1 MNDTAI
7 APGQTIGERYRLERL
22 LSPASSSHQGD
33 LWLARDQ
40 LAGEAPAVLRRIGP
54 GPDQERARL
63 IWSRLQGV
71 LHPQIPRFGAAI
83 LEADQLWLARDWQNG
98 RTYQELLQARRERQL
113 VFGAGEVLLLLR
125 QLLPLLVALH
135 GQGLVHGDLCP
146 ANLLRRDS
154 DGLPVLLDFG
164 LARLQ
169 ADAQASELAGPG
181 AAAAGP
187 PLAATPGY
195 APPELLRGEPVQAWM
210 DLYALGVVALVLLS
224 GDDPGALVDP
234 VGLAWRWPAALDQE
248 PGLRGQLAR
257 LVSADPQRRFRNASQ
272 ALQALQELPM
282 PDSTGPVPRADRTL
296 ALLPPEVSAAEA
308 AALRGGEGSAAPAAG
323 EGASA
328 ASGDRPGS
336 EAPQAG
342 VNGVATVAAAGAALA
357 AGAAIAS
364 AAAGPAGA
372 GAAAAGVSEADPA
385 LEDDEEEWPPQS
397 RPAYMEREE
406 AAEGGLWPVLI
417 ALVLSAIAGTALG
430 WWWLGRDPSPQA
442 APQFSGLQ
450 DQSASLPPSEVD
462 QRQQLLNRLRA
473 LQVDRAWFLRLVDAA
488 LLAQY
493 PEQKGRLPGASA
505 EDAPLRK
512 VWNELADDWLARVEQ
527 LPLATRS
534 RLGSLGPEDW
544 QRSRKTLLDQGI
556 SAAVLEQLVSGN
568 AQNLLPGSAGKGIPP
583 EPFRQLWYAAAE
595 QTLSGLRVDPIVASS
610 GVAQIVSA
618 DVPANG
624 VRLFP
629 IKLPP
634 GHSLALGVNGTPLV
648 QMTVFDAAGKQLEA
662 KGPLRVVTVPGQ
674 PQSPLQLL
682 VSNEGVAPAL
692 IRLSLRAD
700 PPPAAPP
707 PTSSPAPDASIVPLE
722 PQEQPGASTSG
733 GQDIGAPEAG
743 GVPPAPAPTPAP
755 TPPASSPSP
764 VGPLSPPPVTPSG
777 GAAVRTP

>member
-54 GPDQERARL
+54 GPDQERARV

-83 LEADQLWLARDWQNG
+83 HEADQLWLARDWQAG
-98 RTYQELLQARRERQL
+98 RTYQELLEARRERQL
-113 VFGAGEVLLLLR
+113 VFGAGEVLLMLR

-135 GQGLVHGDLCP
+135 GQRLVHADLCP

-169 ADAQASELAGPG
+169 ADAKDAEVAGPE
-181 AAAAGP
+181 AAGP

-224 GDDPGALVDP
+224 GDDPGALLDP

-248 PGLRGQLAR
+248 PGLRAQLAR

-272 ALQALQELPM
+272 ALQALQELSM

-296 ALLPPEVSAAEA
+296 ALLPPEVSAEEA
-308 AALRGGEGSAAPAAG
+308 AALRGREDSVPEAAG
-323 EGASA
+323 EGATA
-328 ASGDRPGS
+328 GSGDRPDS

-342 VNGVATVAAAGAALA
+342 VNGVATGAALA

-364 AAAGPAGA
+364 EAAGPASARA
-372 GAAAAGVSEADPA
+372 GAEGLSEAALA
-385 LEDDEEEWPPQS
+385 LEEGEEEWPPQS
-397 RPAYMEREE
+397 RPAYVEREE

-430 WWWLGRDPSPQA
+430 WWWLGRDQLPQA
-442 APQFSGLQ
+442 PQQFSGLQ
-450 DQSASLPPSEVD
+450 DQTASLPPSEVD

-527 LPLATRS
+527 LPLATRG

-610 GVAQIVSA
+610 GAAQIVSA

-648 QMTVFDAAGKQLEA
+648 QMTVFDAEGKQLEA

-674 PQSPLQLL
+674 PISPLQLL

-707 PTSSPAPDASIVPLE
+707 PSSNAAPDATIVPLE
-722 PQEQPGASTSG
+722 PQQQPGASPNG
-733 GQDIGAPEAG
+733 GQDTGLPEAASPTPSPSPNPAPTTAPAS
-743 GVPPAPAPTPAP
+743 PPAPA
-755 TPPASSPSP
+755 
-764 VGPLSPPPVTPSG
+764 GPLSPPPPVTPSG
-777 GAAVRTP
+777 GGAGRTP

>member
-22 LSPASSSHQGD
+22 LSPASSSRQGD

-40 LAGEAPAVLRRIGP
+40 LAGEAPAVLRRVGP
-54 GPDQERARL
+54 GLDQERARQ

-71 LHPQIPRFGAAI
+71 LHPQIPRFGAEI

-98 RTYQELLQARRERQL
+98 RTFQELLEARRERQL

-169 ADAQASELAGPG
+169 ADEAPAERAGPE
-181 AAAAGP
+181 AAGP

-234 VGLAWRWPAALDQE
+234 VGLAWRWPAALEQE
-248 PGLRGQLAR
+248 PGLQAQLAR
-257 LVSADPQRRFRNASQ
+257 LVSTDPRRRFRNVSQ

-296 ALLPPEVSAAEA
+296 ALLPPEVSPAEA
-308 AALRGGEGSAAPAAG
+308 AALRGREAAAPEAGADAPSAGAAVASAAVAGAAVAEAGAADQAGAAETAVARQTAASEADGPAAG
-323 EGASA
+323 ATG
-328 ASGDRPGS
+328 GS
-336 EAPQAG
+336 EAAAALEEDGEEWSPQA
-342 VNGVATVAAAGAALA
+342 
-357 AGAAIAS
+357 
-364 AAAGPAGA
+364 
-372 GAAAAGVSEADPA
+372 
-385 LEDDEEEWPPQS
+385 
-397 RPAYMEREE
+397 RPAYLEREE

-430 WWWLGRDPSPQA
+430 WWWLGRDQAPQPP
-442 APQFSGLQ
+442 PQFSGLQ
-450 DQSASLPPSEVD
+450 DQTASLPPSEVD

-473 LQVDRAWFLRLVDAA
+473 LQVDRGWFLRLVDAA

-493 PEQKGRLPGASA
+493 PEQKGRLPSASA

-527 LPLATRS
+527 LPLTIRG
-534 RLGSLGPEDW
+534 RLGRLGPDDW
-544 QRSRKTLLDQGI
+544 ERSRKTLLDQGI

-568 AQNLLPGSAGKGIPP
+568 AQNLLPGSAGRGMPP

-629 IKLPP
+629 IKLPL

-648 QMTVFDAAGKQLEA
+648 QMAVFDATGKPLEA

-674 PQSPLQLL
+674 SLSPLQLL

-700 PPPAAPP
+700 PPPAV
-707 PTSSPAPDASIVPLE
+707 PAPSSDPASGALIVPLE
-722 PQEQPGASTSG
+722 PQPNPGASPSGGEQPG
-733 GQDIGAPEAG
+733 DPEAG
-743 GVPPAPAPTPAP
+743 GAVLPPAPAPAASAP
-755 TPPASSPSP
+755 SPTAPASPAAP
-764 VGPLSPPPVTPSG
+764 PSPPPPVPPSG
-777 GAAVRTP
+777 GAAGRAP

>member
-22 LSPASSSHQGD
+22 LSPASSGHQGD

-83 LEADQLWLARDWQNG
+83 HEADQLWLARDWQNG
-98 RTYQELLQARRERQL
+98 RTYQELLEARRERQL

-169 ADAQASELAGPG
+169 AQDHDSELAGPD
-181 AAAAGP
+181 AAGP

-195 APPELLRGEPVQAWM
+195 APAELLRGEPVQAWM

-234 VGLAWRWPAALDQE
+234 VRLAWRWPAALDQE
-248 PGLRGQLAR
+248 PGLRAQLAR
-257 LVSADPQRRFRNASQ
+257 LVSAEPQRRFRNASQ

-296 ALLPPEVSAAEA
+296 ALLPAEVSAAEA
-308 AALRGGEGSAAPAAG
+308 AALRGLEGSAPEAAG
-323 EGASA
+323 EVPTAGF
-328 ASGDRPGS
+328 GDRPGS
-336 EAPQAG
+336 EAPQAAANG
-342 VNGVATVAAAGAALA
+342 GVAAVAGT
-357 AGAAIAS
+357 
-364 AAAGPAGA
+364 
-372 GAAAAGVSEADPA
+372 AAAAGVVVASEADGPAGGAAAAEGVPEASPA
-385 LEDDEEEWPPQS
+385 LDMDQEEWPPQS
-397 RPAYMEREE
+397 RPAYVEREE

-430 WWWLGRDPSPQA
+430 WWWLGRDQSPQA
-442 APQFSGLQ
+442 PPQFSGLQ
-450 DQSASLPPSEVD
+450 DQTASLPPSEVD

-473 LQVDRAWFLRLVDAA
+473 MQVDRAWFLRLVDAA

-493 PEQKGRLPGASA
+493 PEQKGRLPSASP

-527 LPLATRS
+527 LPLAIRG
-534 RLGSLGPEDW
+534 RLGRLGPEDW
-544 QRSRKTLLDQGI
+544 ERSRKTLLDQGI

-568 AQNLLPGSAGKGIPP
+568 AQNLLPGSSGRGIPP

-648 QMTVFDAAGKQLEA
+648 QMTVFDAEGKQLEA
-662 KGPLRVVTVPGQ
+662 KGPLRVVTLPGQ

-707 PTSSPAPDASIVPLE
+707 STSNPAPDARIVPLE
-722 PQEQPGASTSG
+722 PQPQPGASPSG
-733 GQDIGAPEAG
+733 GQETVTPEAG
-743 GVPPAPAPTPAP
+743 VALPLQAPGPVPAPA
-755 TPPASSPSP
+755 TPPPSP
-764 VGPLSPPPVTPSG
+764 AGPLSPPPPVAPSSS
-777 GAAVRTP
+777 GAAGRTP

>member
-7 APGQTIGERYRLERL
+7 APGLTIGERYRLERL
-22 LSPASSSHQGD
+22 LSPTSSTRQGE

-40 LAGEAPAVLRRIGP
+40 LAGEAPAVLRHLGP
-54 GPDQERARL
+54 GPDQERARQ

-83 LEADQLWLARDWQNG
+83 HEGDQLWLARDWQNG
-98 RTYQELLQARRERQL
+98 RTYQELLDARRERQL

-169 ADAQASELAGPG
+169 ADGTADP
-181 AAAAGP
+181 AAGSS

-195 APPELLRGEPVQAWM
+195 APLELLRGEPVQPWM
-210 DLYALGVVALVLLS
+210 DLHALGVVALVLLS

-234 VGLAWRWPAALDQE
+234 VSLAWRWPAALEQE
-248 PGLRGQLAR
+248 PALQAQLAR
-257 LVSADPQRRFRNASQ
+257 LVNADPQRRFRGASQ

-308 AALRGGEGSAAPAAG
+308 AALSGREMKAEGGAGVAPAAEVG
-323 EGASA
+323 EGAA
-328 ASGDRPGS
+328 AA
-336 EAPQAG
+336 APQAAAAG
-342 VNGVATVAAAGAALA
+342 VAAAGAA
-357 AGAAIAS
+357 
-364 AAAGPAGA
+364 AAAVDGGA
-372 GAAAAGVSEADPA
+372 GADRAAAEPAAEA
-385 LEDDEEEWPPQS
+385 LEDGTEDWSPS
-397 RPAYMEREE
+397 ARPAYVEREE

-430 WWWLGRDPSPQA
+430 WWWLGRDQGLEPQREV
-442 APQFSGLQ
+442 SGLG
-450 DQSASLPPSEVD
+450 DQTASLPPSEVD

-473 LQVDRAWFLRLVDAA
+473 LQVDRGWFLQLVDAA

-493 PEQKGRLPGASA
+493 PEQKGRLPSASPD
-505 EDAPLRK
+505 DAPLRK

-527 LPLATRS
+527 LPLAIRS
-534 RLGSLGPEDW
+534 RLGRLGPGDW
-544 QRSRKTLLDQGI
+544 ERNRNSLLQQGI
-556 SAAVLEQLVSGN
+556 SQPVLEQLVSGN

-595 QTLSGLRVDPIVASS
+595 QTLAGLRVDPIVAGS

-629 IKLPP
+629 IKLPL

-648 QMTVFDAAGKQLEA
+648 QMSVFDADGKVLEE
-662 KGPLRVVTVPGQ
+662 KGPLRVISLPGQ
-674 PQSPLQLL
+674 PRSPLQLL

-700 PPPAAPP
+700 PPPAAAIKPGEA
-707 PTSSPAPDASIVPLE
+707 APGAQIVPLE
-722 PQEQPGASTSG
+722 PNQQPGVGPSS
-733 GQDIGAPEAG
+733 GQDARNGEAG
-743 GVPPAPAPTPAP
+743 AAPAPPAGPAPSAAPAAAPSSEPAVPTPPVPPASGPA
-755 TPPASSPSP
+755 
-764 VGPLSPPPVTPSG
+764 G
-777 GAAVRTP
+777 RTP